1 MGPPADAILAAAD
14 PRPGLVIRFVTEP
27 SASRSP
33 IVSAGASA
41 EPEVLLKLPLD
52 TAGGL
57 EASIANPVVLRR
69 VLPVVLSTDPALTVG
84 NPTSAALLFRAPEVV
99 IWDCDVEGK
108 SEPVACAK
116 LRSNLRSTFLRVI
129 EKSPLAMT
137 RSALGTCFPVATT

>member
-1 MGPPADAILAAAD
+1 MPFLRLLILV
-14 PRPGLVIRFVTEP
+14 GLVIRFVTEP

-57 EASIANPVVLRR
+57 EASIANPVVLQR
-69 VLPVVLSTDPALTVG
+69 VLPGVLSTDPALTVG

-108 SEPVACAK
+108 SEPLPV
-116 LRSNLRSTFLRVI
+116 RSSGRIYDQHFFV
-129 EKSPLAMT
+129 
-137 RSALGTCFPVATT
+137 